1 MGKDI
6 LHRTSMLQSIESY
19 SHIDAVIR
27 LKQNYLTPEK
37 EVDSFQYE
45 GCNGVAGDSHDVIK
59 TTHFLPQ
66 TVRKP
71 ICHQRKFYPPFA
83 IFLTHLGEG

>member
-1 MGKDI
+1 
-6 LHRTSMLQSIESY
+6 MLQKCESY

-59 TTHFLPQ
+59 TTHFFTPDSQKAYLSPTQILPS
-66 TVRKP
+66 VP
-71 ICHQRKFYPPFA
+71 LY
-83 IFLTHLGEG
+83 FLTHLGEG